1 MRAIWAAALSLTA
14 CLPIVPCS
22 DALAV
27 EFTTAA
33 QPVLI
38 NPLTVP
44 QRAPL
49 PGQPSYLQIVKY
61 IDDGMRYIDPL
72 SLFFISPTG
81 EMCFRTR
88 PNYPQII
95 YEAFHRDWCMYPQT
109 VDRVEA
115 APNVVRLWCMR
126 AYPQCAH
133 AIGRPGWIANG
144 ISVETV
150 DYQQERAAL
159 ESLINV
165 MGGNIRFTPPSGASG
180 GLR

>member
-1 MRAIWAAALSLTA
+1 MRTAWAAALLLTA
-14 CLPIVPCS
+14 CPLTVAWS
-22 DALAV
+22 DAPAV
-27 EFTTAA
+27 ELATAA
-33 QPVLI
+33 RPAPI
-38 NPLTVP
+38 NPLAFAA
-44 QRAPL
+44 RYPL
-49 PGQPSYLQIVKY
+49 PVQPSYLQIIKY
-61 IDDGMRYIDPL
+61 IDDGMKYIDPL
-72 SLFFISPTG
+72 SQFFISPAG

-95 YEAFHRDWCMYPQT
+95 YEAFHKDWCIYPQT

-133 AIGRPGWIANG
+133 AIGQLGWIANS

-165 MGGNIRFTPPSGASG
+165 MSGNVRFTPPSGVSD